1 MQHMQMYVLL
11 YLSGGIAAGNDPIVS
26 QLQQQLQ
33 QQKQQEEQTLL
44 EQQQQQPMQQQQINV
59 KCGVGMMLNFDTAT
73 REFIVTGTSRVS
85 V

>member
-1 MQHMQMYVLL
+1 MYVLL

-44 EQQQQQPMQQQQINV
+44 EQQQQQTMQQQQINV